1 MLNLSTVSFRYPLRG
16 FLAWLALPLL
26 AATLCPVVRGAD
38 KDKDKEKKEDKK
50 EKVEEWVEVRTEH
63 FVVASDGGEKTA
75 RHVADQFELLARV
88 LQTTMPNAR
97 LTRGI
102 PIQILAAKDGPTFAK
117 LFPEFPFDK
126 RRAQPP
132 GQFFDGPAKTYIGI
146 RTNAPGPVP
155 FEDIYRDYSMMVL
168 KLSYRNLP
176 PWLEVGYSS
185 VYADL
190 ILSDREARLSRP
202 EPDDM
207 STLFESPLLPLDIVL
222 GAGRDSPY
230 YSAAGKST
238 VFSAESRALLH
249 LLLTDPQFAGT
260 KDMEQFIS
268 RVEGGADPLAS
279 ARQVF
284 GDLTQ
289 LQASLDAY
297 VKQTKSPPVQITT
310 AGGSDS
316 SGAAKALSAAESDAR
331 MGDFEAARGR
341 RGDARDKLEEALRQE
356 PSLEEAE
363 QSLGFLSLQT
373 NELEEADQHFT
384 RAMALDANDAMN
396 YYGQGLVAMGRGGHV
411 GVPVGAVVA
420 FEKTVAL
427 NPDFAPAWFNLATI
441 YVLRDDT
448 LQKALAD
455 AQRAASLEPGESS
468 YQRQVAAIL
477 DRQGQIA
484 DERKAVAAP
493 QTTPSNSRASADTA
507 SASRQI
513 PQQQTSSPS
522 SGPSASTGGTPPAP
536 SATGTTGRIG
546 STRIERKTE
555 PGDSAPAATPS
566 VPRTEPVAP
575 PPPIEPTETRVYSMM
590 GTITDVVCTGAPQIQ
605 ITLKSQMIVMKLH
618 ADNFAQVTVK
628 SAGSS
633 APIKNT
639 ACASLRGRSAKVSY
653 LLVSGKAWDGEIQ
666 VVEFRPEL

>member
-1 MLNLSTVSFRYPLRG
+1 LLNLSTVPFRYPLRVV
-16 FLAWLALPLL
+16 LAWLAIPLL
-26 AATLCPVVRGAD
+26 GAMLCPVVRGAD

-50 EKVEEWVEVRTEH
+50 EKIETWVEVRTEH

-75 RHVADQFELLARV
+75 RHVADQFELLARA
-88 LQTTMPNAR
+88 LQATMPNAR

-102 PIQILAAKDGPTFAK
+102 PIQILAARDGLSFAK
-117 LFPEFPFDK
+117 IFPEFPSDK
-126 RRAQPP
+126 RRPQPT
-132 GQFFDGPAKTYIGI
+132 GQFVNGSDKTFIGI
-146 RTNAPGPVP
+146 RTNVSGSMQYD
-155 FEDIYRDYSMMVL
+155 DIYREYSQMVL
-168 KLSYRNLP
+168 NLSYRNLP
-176 PWLEVGYSS
+176 PWLEIGYSS

-202 EPDDM
+202 DPDDM
-207 STLFESPLLPLDIVL
+207 STLFESPLLPLDLVL
-222 GAGRDSPY
+222 KVDRDSPY
-230 YSAAGKST
+230 YAAAGKTT
-238 VFSAESRALLH
+238 VYSAESRALVH
-249 LLLTDPQFAGT
+249 FLLTDPQFAGT
-260 KDMEQFIS
+260 KDLEQFIS

-289 LQASLDAY
+289 LQASLEAY
-297 VKQTKSPPVQITT
+297 IKQTKSPPVQITM

-316 SGAAKALSAAESDAR
+316 SGAAKTLSAAESEAR
-331 MGDFEAARGR
+331 MGAFEAARGR
-341 RGDARDKLEEALRQE
+341 REDARDRLEEALRDE
-356 PSLEEAE
+356 PPLAEAE

-384 RAMALDANDAMN
+384 RAMALDPNDAMN
-396 YYGQGLVAMGRGGHV
+396 FYGQGLVALSRGGHV

-420 FEKTVAL
+420 FEKTIAL

-448 LQKALAD
+448 LQKALTD

-468 YQRQVAAIL
+468 YQRQVVAIL

-493 QTTPSNSRASADTA
+493 QAPPSNSRESADTA
-507 SASRQI
+507 SSSRQI
-513 PQQQTSSPS
+513 PQQQASSPS
-522 SGPSASTGGTPPAP
+522 SAPSASTSGTPPAP
-536 SATGTTGRIG
+536 STSGASGRIG

-555 PGDSAPAATPS
+555 PGDSTPTATATA
-566 VPRTEPVAP
+566 PRTEPVAP
-575 PPPIEPTETRVYSMM
+575 PPPIEPAETRVYSMM
-590 GTITDVVCTGAPQIQ
+590 GTITDVVCSSSPQVQ

-618 ADNFAQVTVK
+618 ADNFAQLTFK
-628 SAGSS
+628 SAASS
-633 APIKNT
+633 ASIKNI

-653 LLVSGKAWDGEIQ
+653 LLVSGKAWDGEMQI
-666 VVEFRPEL
+666 VEFRPVI